1 MASEE
6 VPLKPLGKEDIRRLE
21 LALLITALGSPE
33 AYEELRGERQ
43 HLTWVDSLFVAAAL
57 ARDKAGVPVSKI
69 ADELGVTEE
78 TVRKHLRGETRAG
91 QIIRRAYERIAKEGF
106 KGLQPQ
112 QPPQPQLEERLRRV
126 RQLLEEALKELQA

>member
-33 AYEELRGERQ
+33 AYEDLRGERQ
-43 HLTWVDSLFVAAAL
+43 HLTWVDSLFVAAAAL

-112 QPPQPQLEERLRRV
+112 QPPQLEERLRRV

>member
-1 MASEE
+1 MAGEE

-43 HLTWVDSLFVAAAL
+43 HLTWVDSLFVAAAAL
-57 ARDKAGVPVSKI
+57 ARDKAGIPVSKI

-106 KGLQPQ
+106 RGLQPQ
-112 QPPQPQLEERLRRV
+112 QPQLEERLRRV